1 MEILD
6 PTLFHPVGTVGI
18 INETVIKVSPRGV
31 NHTCLS
37 CICDSDSSCAGYQ
50 CAATSRRDSVSVIF
64 KKIPWNS

>member
-6 PTLFHPVGTVGI
+6 PTLFHPIGTVGI

-37 CICDSDSSCAGYQ
+37 CIYAIDSSCSGFKCSQYR
-50 CAATSRRDSVSVIF
+50 RRDHIGIVF
-64 KKIPWNS
+64 KKI

>member
-1 MEILD
+1 MKTLD

-37 CICDSDSSCAGYQ
+37 CICASDSSCSRFKCSQYR
-50 CAATSRRDSVSVIF
+50 RRDHIGIVF
-64 KKIPWNS
+64 KKIE